1 MSKKNNYVGMSLEEL
16 NKKLKDYKVEL
27 FNLRF
32 QQIVNQLEN
41 PARFGIVKK
50 EIARIKTEINN
61 PKRKVKA

>member
-1 MSKKNNYVGMSLEEL
+1 MSKKNNYVSMSLEEL

-61 PKRKVKA
+61 PKRKIKA